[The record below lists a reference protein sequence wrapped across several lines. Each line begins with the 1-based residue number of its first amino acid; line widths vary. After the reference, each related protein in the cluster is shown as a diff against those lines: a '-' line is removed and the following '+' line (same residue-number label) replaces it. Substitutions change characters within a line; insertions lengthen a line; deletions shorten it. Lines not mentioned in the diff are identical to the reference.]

1 MRVVTQQR
9 LSSWPLRWVTTRSH
23 GEAHLNVLSGAR
35 LTQPTRYRM
44 VRQVRAK
51 RRLQRE
57 LLSALPYGLFVIVW
71 AIGEMVGYLRGT
83 GDALAKIE

>member
-1 MRVVTQQR
+1 
-9 LSSWPLRWVTTRSH
+9 
-23 GEAHLNVLSGAR
+23 
-35 LTQPTRYRM
+35 M

-51 RRLQRE
+51 RRLQGE
-57 LLSALPYGLFVIVW
+57 LLSALPYLGLFVIVW

>member
-1 MRVVTQQR
+1 
-9 LSSWPLRWVTTRSH
+9 
-23 GEAHLNVLSGAR
+23 
-35 LTQPTRYRM
+35 M

-51 RRLQRE
+51 RRLQGE